1 MGEDPNY
8 IFNFGALGLN
18 NISSFKLK
26 KREVQNK
33 LKLSFDKKTFILTF
47 HPETLNQTTFITL
60 KNLLRALKKFQ
71 LFFLKYSLGFPQHK
85 Y

>member
-33 LKLSFDKKTFILTF
+33 LKLSFDKK
-47 HPETLNQTTFITL
+47 H
-60 KNLLRALKKFQ
+60 
-71 LFFLKYSLGFPQHK
+71 LF
-85 Y
+85 